1 LGLMSH
7 DIRDWQLAASSV
19 VSRASDSDC
28 AVKHAR
34 LHAPGR
40 QAWCPEEGR
49 ENEWILV
56 DLGVKSEVAGVMTQ
70 GRDKKGAQ
78 AWVTHYFI
86 SYSEDAYRWDWAR
99 DIYGVKKVFS
109 GNSDSHSVKVLSF
122 LILWILQTHSCI
134 STVTKFCSTQVSYL
148 KLILTFILTLRF
160 HTLSTR

>member
-1 LGLMSH
+1 M
-7 DIRDWQLAASSV
+7 
-19 VSRASDSDC
+19 VSRASDADC

-99 DIYGVKKVFS
+99 DIYGVKKVINCDGTYIVYFKS
-109 GNSDSHSVKVLSF
+109 DDGANSVQRLDNAFVKQCYSE
-122 LILWILQTHSCI
+122 
-134 STVTKFCSTQVSYL
+134 
-148 KLILTFILTLRF
+148 
-160 HTLSTR
+160 

>member
-1 LGLMSH
+1 M
-7 DIRDWQLAASSV
+7 

-99 DIYGVKKVFS
+99 DIYGVKKVT
-109 GNSDSHSVKVLSF
+109 NYAE
-122 LILWILQTHSCI
+122 C
-134 STVTKFCSTQVSYL
+134 
-148 KLILTFILTLRF
+148 
-160 HTLSTR
+160 

>member
-1 LGLMSH
+1 MYVFL
-7 DIRDWQLAASSV
+7 RDWQLAASSV
-19 VSRASDSDC
+19 VSRASDADC

-99 DIYGVKKVFS
+99 DIYGVKKVINCDGMYIVYFK
-109 GNSDSHSVKVLSF
+109 SDDGAKSVQRLHNAFVKQCYSE
-122 LILWILQTHSCI
+122 
-134 STVTKFCSTQVSYL
+134 
-148 KLILTFILTLRF
+148 
-160 HTLSTR
+160 

>member
-1 LGLMSH
+1 MPTLSYFLEPLITKNNS
-7 DIRDWQLAASSV
+7 RDWQLAASSV

-99 DIYGVKKVFS
+99 DIYGVKKVT
-109 GNSDSHSVKVLSF
+109 N
-122 LILWILQTHSCI
+122 CAE
-134 STVTKFCSTQVSYL
+134 C
-148 KLILTFILTLRF
+148 
-160 HTLSTR
+160 